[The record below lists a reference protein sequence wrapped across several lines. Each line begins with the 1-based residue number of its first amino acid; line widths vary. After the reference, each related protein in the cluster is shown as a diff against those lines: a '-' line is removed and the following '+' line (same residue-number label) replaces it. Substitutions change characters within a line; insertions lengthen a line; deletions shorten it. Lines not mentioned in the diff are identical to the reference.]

1 MSPITD
7 TADIKWREVMSV
19 RKISVASAA
28 AIALTGAAMSPS
40 QRAPLPTSIATIKS
54 MLPSELTEVPMATAA
69 VTATPAAMPMTAT
82 LMTADMAM
90 APIMFTADIMF
101 ARTASTTTVGERV

>member
-1 MSPITD
+1 
-7 TADIKWREVMSV
+7 
-19 RKISVASAA
+19 
-28 AIALTGAAMSPS
+28 
-40 QRAPLPTSIATIKS
+40 
-54 MLPSELTEVPMATAA
+54 MA
-69 VTATPAAMPMTAT
+69 MTAT